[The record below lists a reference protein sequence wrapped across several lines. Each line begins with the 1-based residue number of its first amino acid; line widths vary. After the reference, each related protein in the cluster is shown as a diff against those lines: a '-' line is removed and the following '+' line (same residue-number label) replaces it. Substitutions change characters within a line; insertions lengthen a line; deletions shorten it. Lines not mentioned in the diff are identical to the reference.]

1 MSKGGENT
9 TQKDDK
15 PCDKNKQK
23 GSISNT
29 ESQKEEKSKVEN
41 LTNQLGLSDSG
52 SSDDDFDPEALL
64 KQKQSITNTKSGTK
78 DDINNDITT
87 PARHNRSRIID
98 SDDEDNNHI
107 TINDVSFSSVDKNRS
122 ALDSDSSSES
132 DVDVEKLL
140 AQKTAMAFVEKSS
153 LSSSDSETISKE
165 DDNKTK
171 KRKAFEEIAIKVK
184 KRKEMEKEKEL
195 FFNNS
200 SDKSANGYSASELEK
215 IRSSLD
221 EDLDLTESEEETEVK
236 VPKVKEDYSEG
247 KVIKIAEMSS
257 NEHIISS
264 KSPTNEAS
272 EKCKN
277 KEILNESA
285 EIQKDSPKQSNS
297 ISMSPVYNHMEQ
309 HIDSQPT
316 QHKTNSLP
324 KLPSNSEDSPNLPE
338 NSTEPVISSNSLP
351 LSDKTPEIRKDISR
365 PKLYKRESHS
375 DDKKQNFRDQR
386 SFDNQLRMFNR

>member
-171 KRKAFEEIAIKVK
+171 KRKAFEEIANKVK

-200 SDKSANGYSASELEK
+200 SDKSVNGYSASELEK

-257 NEHIISS
+257 NEHSISS
-264 KSPTNEAS
+264 KSPSNEAS
-272 EKCKN
+272 GKCKN
-277 KEILNESA
+277 KEILIS
-285 EIQKDSPKQSNS
+285 EIQEDSPQKR
-297 ISMSPVYNHMEQ
+297 

-375 DDKKQNFRDQR
+375 DDKKQTFRDQR